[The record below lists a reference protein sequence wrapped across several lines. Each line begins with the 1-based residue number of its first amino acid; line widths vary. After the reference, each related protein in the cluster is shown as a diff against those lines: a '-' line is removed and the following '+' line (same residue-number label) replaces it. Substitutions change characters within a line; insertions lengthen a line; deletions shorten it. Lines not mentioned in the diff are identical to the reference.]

1 MASTRLYRISR
12 TVIGTRMQ
20 LICCPVTPQKQSTNT
35 GFIDRWNRQK
45 QSKEIEMC
53 GRIHSD
59 ISNVPKFLLPGI
71 KLQIKFTKA
80 KPSFYL
86 MNTGAD
92 SKTTFKFLDAQLLV
106 RRIKANSQIP
116 LAHERTLKTELAR
129 YDLTRVELKTLTFSA
144 EPQSLSIDQAVIG
157 RIPKRLLYTMRA
169 NTDFLG
175 TINTNPYNFQHFGL
189 RTFVMYVNCRKIPS
203 EGLNID
209 PGHEKTTVLAY
220 NTIFEGSGI
229 HHSNS
234 GLQITHDMY
243 IKGYFMLLFDL
254 TPDLAASEGHTSPV
268 EAGNIR
274 IELSFKEALKE
285 AITCLLYLE
294 YDKIARVDSSRTVA
308 TLLRLTQFGHRVP

>member
-1 MASTRLYRISR
+1 M
-12 TVIGTRMQ
+12 
-20 LICCPVTPQKQSTNT
+20 
-35 GFIDRWNRQK
+35 
-45 QSKEIEMC
+45 IE
-53 GRIHSD
+53 
-59 ISNVPKFLLPGI
+59 
-71 KLQIKFTKA
+71 
-80 KPSFYL
+80 
-86 MNTGAD
+86 
-92 SKTTFKFLDAQLLV
+92 
-106 RRIKANSQIP
+106 
-116 LAHERTLKTELAR
+116 
-129 YDLTRVELKTLTFSA
+129 
-144 EPQSLSIDQAVIG
+144 
-157 RIPKRLLYTMRA
+157 

-175 TINTNPYNFQHFGL
+175 AINTNPYNFQHFGL
-189 RTFVMYVNCRKIPS
+189 STFVMYVNCKQISS

-209 PGHEKTTVLAY
+209 TGHEKHLLWHTILFLKALAF
-220 NTIFEGSGI
+220 TIRTR
-229 HHSNS
+229 